1 MILRRF
7 VALPLLAIAAVSVAD
22 VPTPKSF
29 LGFDVCDDYQ
39 LANYTQLVDYWKL
52 LAKNSN
58 RIKLQSIGKTEAGR
72 DQMMAIISDPS
83 NLSSLEKH
91 RRISRRIA
99 SGQPIKDQKE
109 QDEIFGKGKAVVW
122 IDGGLHATEVLG
134 AQQLIETAYQLTS
147 RNDEENKR
155 ILKDVII
162 LLVHANPDG
171 MDLVSNWYMRR
182 KEPEKRS
189 LAGVPVLYQKY
200 AGHDNNRDFY
210 QMNLAETRNMNRIL
224 YETWNPQIMY
234 NHHQSAPAGTIMFIP
249 PFRNP
254 FNYHIDPIIQ
264 TGTDLLGLHMH
275 ERLIT
280 QGLAGTV
287 MRNGASFST
296 WYNGGLRTTTYFHN
310 MIGILTET
318 WGSPNPGEVPFLPAR
333 QLPTTDIPM
342 PVTAGPWRLKQ
353 SLEYEIGANYAI
365 LDYASR
371 YRNRMLNSVWTAANQ
386 SIKRGSRDNWTRYPS
401 RLAAFGADALKK
413 PELRDVRS
421 YVIPVDQADPGAAQR
436 FVEIMLRGGVTV
448 YRTTSDVGNIKAGSW
463 VINTDQAY
471 RPHILDMFEPQDHP
485 NDLQYPG
492 GPPIAPYDSAGYTPA
507 YTMGVKFERRLEPVD
522 ISGMAPLLSAQRGFK
537 FSQGESFAPYS
548 QNDSYRLANEA
559 IAAGMTVHTHQDGFL
574 IAGDVT
580 KLSNS
585 FGKLQHNPG
594 RAPSSSFPVY
604 KQPKIAVFDRYG
616 GNMPSGWTRW
626 MLDEFKFPHDTLY
639 PPDIAA
645 GKLEKYDVL
654 LVPSTLVTNG
664 AGQQGAL
671 ADLQDDPTIP
681 AEYRARI
688 GQIDQKTIDEIKEFL
703 ELGGHVV
710 AMGTSTLPLARRLA
724 LPIATAMVDD
734 KGAVLPNT
742 KYYIPGSVLN
752 VQLAKSELTQG
763 MDNTLDVLF
772 DNNPV
777 FQFKPVVPGDNSIKV
792 VAWFASEKSLRS
804 GWALGQELLKDKA
817 AMLDVSVGKGKL
829 ALFGPEVNF
838 RGQSHA
844 SFKLIFNAIRRASK

>member
-1 MILRRF
+1 MNFCRF
-7 VALPLLAIAAVSVAD
+7 VALPILALAALGPAQ

-39 LANYTQLVDYWKL
+39 LANYEQLVDYWKL
-52 LAKNSN
+52 LAKSSN

-72 DQMMAIISDPS
+72 EQMMAFISDPS
-83 NLSSLEKH
+83 NLRSLEENRQLSK
-91 RRISRRIA
+91 RIA
-99 SGQPIKDQKE
+99 SGKPFKDDLEAE
-109 QDEIFGKGKAVVW
+109 QFFGKGKSIVW
-122 IDGGLHATEVLG
+122 IDGGLHANEVLS

-147 RNDEENKR
+147 RNDEENRR

-224 YETWNPQIMY
+224 YETWFPQIMY
-234 NHHQSAPAGTIMFIP
+234 NHHQSAPNGTIMFIP

-275 ERLIT
+275 QRLMT
-280 QGLAGTV
+280 EGLGGTV

-318 WGSPNPGEVPFLPAR
+318 WGSPNPAEVPFIANR

-342 PVTAGPWRLKQ
+342 PVTPGLWHLKH
-353 SLEYEIGANYAI
+353 SLKYEIGANYAI

-371 YRNRMLNSVWTAANQ
+371 YRSRLLRSVWTAANQ
-386 SIKRGSRDNWTRYPS
+386 SIERGSRDYWTRYP
-401 RLAAFGADALKK
+401 RNLAAFGAESLKR
-413 PELRDVRS
+413 PELRDARS
-421 YVIPVDQADPGAAQR
+421 YVISADQPDPGAAQR
-436 FVEIMLRGGVTV
+436 FVEILLRSGIQVL
-448 YRTTSDVGNIKAGSW
+448 
-463 VINTDQAY
+463 TDGDGRYIVQTNQAY

-507 YTMGVKFERRLEPVD
+507 YTMGVKFERHLQPYVGKTMFPVATAKGR
-522 ISGMAPLLSAQRGFK
+522 ITFK
-537 FSQGESFAPYS
+537 PGESFAPFS
-548 QNDSYRLANEA
+548 QNDSYRLANLAKQSGYAVTESEK
-559 IAAGMTVHTHQDGFL
+559 GFY
-574 IAGDVT
+574 ISGDVT
-580 KLSNS
+580 TLLNS
-585 FGKLQHNPG
+585 FGRLYPNPE
-594 RAPSSSFPVY
+594 RTPPSSFPAY
-604 KQPKIAVFDRYG
+604 QPPRIAVLDRYG

-626 MLDEFKFPHDTLY
+626 MLDEFNFSHTTLF
-639 PPDIAA
+639 PPDIAT
-645 GKLEKYDVL
+645 GKLEQFDIVI
-654 LVPSTLVTNG
+654 VPSSLIANN
-664 AGQQGAL
+664 AGSSNAL
-671 ADLQDDPTIP
+671 ASLQDDPTVP

-688 GQIDQKTIDEIKEFL
+688 GSFDDKVLDEIKEFI
-703 ELGGHVV
+703 EHGGHVV
-710 AMGTSTLPLARRLA
+710 AIGSSSLPLGRRLGQ
-724 LPIATAMVDD
+724 LVSSGMVDE
-734 KGAVLPNT
+734 KGAAYPNT
-742 KYYIPGSVLN
+742 KYYIPASVLN
-752 VQLAKSELTQG
+752 IKLHPGPLTAG
-763 MDNTLDVLF
+763 MEDSLDIMF
-772 DNNPV
+772 DDSPV
-777 FQFKPVVPGDNSIKV
+777 FRYETAAPGTLTTIREIGSYVLEKP
-792 VAWFASEKSLRS
+792 LRS
-804 GWALGQELLKDKA
+804 GWALGQELLQRKA
-817 AMLDVSVGKGKL
+817 AMLDITMGKGKL
-829 ALFGPEVNF
+829 VLLGPEVNF

-844 SFKLIFNAIRRASK
+844 SFKLIFNAIRRAGKK